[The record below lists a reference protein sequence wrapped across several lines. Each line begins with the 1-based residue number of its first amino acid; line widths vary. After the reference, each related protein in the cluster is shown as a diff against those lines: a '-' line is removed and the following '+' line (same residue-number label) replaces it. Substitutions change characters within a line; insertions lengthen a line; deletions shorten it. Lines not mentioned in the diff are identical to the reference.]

1 MTIPVILTSRTYNPS
16 LGQFIT
22 TYTEV
27 VATFQAAVATQAY
40 LPLIG
45 NTLYD
50 ARITLDD
57 NYLHCW
63 NGTAWISIGE
73 SDVYD
78 YVVNESIPGTVG
90 TPALVFKESVANQA
104 ALPPSGNSLNDAR
117 ITNDTGHLYIWDGT
131 QWVDQGDIIDFQW
144 SAIEDRPSSPVANID
159 DAVLKRHTQGTDQG
173 LDTGGVNATTATQIK
188 SAVDSKHAA
197 HSDDQDLSGK
207 VDKVTGSSLVPD
219 TEITKIHSQNTDLY
233 LNTQTT
239 HKLYVD
245 GNRTDTYVE
254 DGSFTKPFKK
264 IQDAIDA
271 ATGATIY
278 NRITIQIMP
287 GLYVEQIV
295 MKQWVHLV
303 SLVPDSVWI
312 QSDVGDVVTTSVDA
326 NMTNLGITYTGT
338 DNTKI
343 GLRCNN
349 GAVIVTRETNIYA
362 PYTGIVLENGAIF
375 IAYGGGTLTG
385 EADSFI
391 VRNGAY
397 AAFYGTVLSGWGD
410 PYYDLTI
417 EAGGYVDVMDVQL
430 YNERLNNLGTLN
442 LVTPASRIKN
452 TPIGN
457 IVATDVQAAI
467 NELDTEKLAKDSE
480 IAIKLYSQNSEP
492 TLSADNTLAIWID
505 TDDSNRV
512 YLLYRRGTGDQV
524 AVELA

>member
-78 YVVNESIPGTVG
+78 YVVNESIPGQR
-90 TPALVFKESVANQA
+90 PAMTFKESVSNFA

-117 ITNDTGHLYIWDGT
+117 ITNDDGHLYIWDGT

-188 SAVDSKHAA
+188 SAVDLKHAA

-303 SLVPDSVWI
+303 SLVPDKARVES
-312 QSDVGDVVTTSVDA
+312 QLGAVVTTSERA
-326 NMTNLGITYTGT
+326 NKTTFTHNST
-338 DNTKI
+338 
-343 GLRCNN
+343 
-349 GAVIVTRETNIYA
+349 
-362 PYTGIVLENGAIF
+362 
-375 IAYGGGTLTG
+375 
-385 EADSFI
+385 
-391 VRNGAY
+391 
-397 AAFYGTVLSGWGD
+397 
-410 PYYDLTI
+410 
-417 EAGGYVDVMDVQL
+417 
-430 YNERLNNLGTLN
+430 
-442 LVTPASRIKN
+442 TPPQHHLK
-452 TPIGN
+452 
-457 IVATDVQAAI
+457 
-467 NELDTEKLAKDSE
+467 
-480 IAIKLYSQNSEP
+480 
-492 TLSADNTLAIWID
+492 
-505 TDDSNRV
+505 
-512 YLLYRRGTGDQV
+512 
-524 AVELA
+524 